1 MLKTTVFVQC
11 FLFVCSTCLGQ
22 EDSRQEQVI
31 NSIQSFVHAFNT
43 RDAQA
48 VANHWAVDGQ
58 RLNADGE
65 MIVGRENIQA
75 SIQSFFDEI
84 DPEAKLS
91 VEVKRISF
99 VTDDV
104 AIEEG
109 VGEFAGEKTSYS
121 VVHKR
126 EGDQW
131 KIFNVRETLIPPAPS
146 NYENLKELEWMIGSW
161 VDESDEAIAETQCVW
176 SKNKNFIT
184 KTFKISVPGINPL
197 EGTQVIGFDASRN
210 RIRSWTFDSDGGFAE
225 GFWTRKDNKWEVKSS
240 QVLPDGRVASST
252 NILELVDNNQFTWK
266 SIGREVEGEYLPNVD
281 AVTVHRL
288 MEEDEQAEE
297 ND

>member
-1 MLKTTVFVQC
+1 MLKTSVFVYC
-11 FLFVCSTCLGQ
+11 CLVCTYCCGQ
-22 EDSRQEQVI
+22 EATKEDQVI

-48 VANHWAVDGQ
+48 VANHWATDGQ

-84 DPEAKLS
+84 DPESQLS
-91 VEVKRISF
+91 VEVQRISF

-131 KIFNVRETLIPPAPS
+131 KIFSVRETLIPPAPS
-146 NYENLKELEWMIGSW
+146 NYENLKGLEWMIGSW
-161 VDESDEAIAETQCVW
+161 VDESDEAIVETQCVW

-184 KTFKISVPGINPL
+184 KMYKVEIPGMDPL
-197 EGTQVIGFDASRN
+197 EGTQVIGYDASQN
-210 RIRSWTFDSDGGFAE
+210 QIRSWAFDSDGGFAE
-225 GFWTRKDNKWEVKSS
+225 GVWKQNGPSWEVKSR
-240 QVLPDGRVASST
+240 QVLADGRVGSST
-252 NILELVDNNQFTWK
+252 NIFKQVNENEFTWK
-266 SIGREVEGEYLPNVD
+266 SIGRQVDGEYLPNVS

-288 MEEDEQAEE
+288 KEDDQ
-297 ND
+297 